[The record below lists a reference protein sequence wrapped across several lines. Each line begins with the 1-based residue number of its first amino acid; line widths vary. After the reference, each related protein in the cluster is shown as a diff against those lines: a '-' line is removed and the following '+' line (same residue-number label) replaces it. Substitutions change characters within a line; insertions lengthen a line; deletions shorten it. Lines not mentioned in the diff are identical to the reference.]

1 MGADGHV
8 HGKPKDNVRVP
19 NVCGGGQVSQA
30 RNIRMAVY
38 KLLHLCLREITH
50 TLNLYNTC
58 MGKILQSNGLGPK
71 SLQFSDC

>member
-1 MGADGHV
+1 MGTDGHV
-8 HGKPKDNVRVP
+8 HGKPKDNVQVP

-50 TLNLYNTC
+50 TWNLYNT
-58 MGKILQSNGLGPK
+58 GKTLWNNRLGPK
-71 SLQFSDC
+71 SLEFSDC